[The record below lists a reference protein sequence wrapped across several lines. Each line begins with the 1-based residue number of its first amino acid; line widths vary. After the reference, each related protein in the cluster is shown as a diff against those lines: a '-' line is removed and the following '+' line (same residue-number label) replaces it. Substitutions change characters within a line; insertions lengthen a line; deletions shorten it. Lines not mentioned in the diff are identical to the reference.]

1 MQNIEQQEQTKTNNN
16 TKYLKTGTNKNQLQ
30 CQKWNS
36 SNKQKPT
43 MMPNIE
49 QQQQTKINYD
59 AKYRTAATK
68 KPTIIPNVGQ
78 QQK

>member
-1 MQNIEQQEQTKTNNN
+1 
-16 TKYLKTGTNKNQLQ
+16 
-30 CQKWNS
+30 
-36 SNKQKPT
+36 

-68 KPTIIPNVGQ
+68 KTTIIPNVGQ